1 MTKYNDYKGSKV
13 LTVGTTA
20 YRKLE
25 AVADMLAIESPNGYA
40 YYVDTCWEDYGAG
53 TAWTTILR
61 TESKWGDV
69 QVLTPR
75 MWEEINLAT
84 TAVELARCVA
94 DSLADCCFVDKE
106 GTLA

>member
-1 MTKYNDYKGSKV
+1 MTKYNGYKGSKV

-53 TAWTTILR
+53 MAWTTILR
-61 TESKWGDV
+61 TGSEWGDV

-75 MWEEINLAT
+75 MWDEIALAT

-94 DSLADCCFVDKE
+94 DIRSDRFFGDKE
-106 GTLA
+106 ETLA